1 MKKTVYEIA
10 KERIL
15 KRLQEA
21 EESGKCFRWVKPWTG
36 GIKYP
41 CSYEHSTPYRGV
53 NAILLDAGEY
63 ITRKKIFDLQKKNP
77 DIRLKKDAESFPVF
91 FFSFPEKT
99 EKEDDEKKSKSRP
112 IFRYYRVYHISDVEN
127 LESKFSLDLVEHTI
141 TAATQLADSC
151 IKDYCQREGIKMKT
165 VVGGMNAC
173 YNTSSHCIR
182 LPDKGQ
188 FKSLYEYYSTCF
200 HELVHSTGIKLNRD
214 MSGMFGDTK
223 YAREELVAEIGASML
238 CSWFQIMD
246 DSVLTNNIA
255 YIQGWSS
262 YIKEEKANS
271 IINAASQAQKACDL
285 ILNELYAAGVA

>member
-112 IFRYYRVYHISDVEN
+112 VFRYYRVYHISDVEN
-127 LESKFSLDLVEHTI
+127 LESKFPLELVEHT
-141 TAATQLADSC
+141 TSDYTEKADVY
-151 IKDYCQREGIKMKT
+151 IKNYCQREGIQIKT
-165 VVGGMNAC
+165 VIGGERAY
-173 YNTSSHCIR
+173 YNPSLHCIK

-188 FKSLYEYYSTCF
+188 FKSLYEFYSTCF
-200 HELVHSTGIKLNRD
+200 HELVHSTGKRLNRD
-214 MSGMFGDTK
+214 MSGMFGDSK
-223 YAREELVAEIGASML
+223 YAKEELVAEIGASML
-238 CSWFQIMD
+238 CSYFQIAD
-246 DSVLTNNIA
+246 DSTFTNNVA

-262 YIKEEKANS
+262 YIKLEKATS
-271 IINAASQAQKACDL
+271 VVSAASQAQKACDL
-285 ILNELYAAGVA
+285 ILNELYTAEVA